1 MKNNID
7 YPPLEVFC
15 TTYFDELQNR
25 EKILCTDENLK
36 HLKKEKTNGV
46 YVLYNANDELIYAG
60 ESKNIFDRIYNHHR
74 RGNGSE
80 LLNKIKEY
88 NEFKSIN
95 EAKSYFSTCYIQYI
109 EVKYG
114 RSELEEYIIQIK
126 DPPFN
131 NYKKKQNKTSK

>member
-60 ESKNIFDRIYNHHR
+60 ESKNIFDRIYNDTAFFLDMSFTVVNLHFSGVFS
-74 RGNGSE
+74 RG
-80 LLNKIKEY
+80 IK
-88 NEFKSIN
+88 
-95 EAKSYFSTCYIQYI
+95 
-109 EVKYG
+109 V
-114 RSELEEYIIQIK
+114 
-126 DPPFN
+126 
-131 NYKKKQNKTSK
+131 